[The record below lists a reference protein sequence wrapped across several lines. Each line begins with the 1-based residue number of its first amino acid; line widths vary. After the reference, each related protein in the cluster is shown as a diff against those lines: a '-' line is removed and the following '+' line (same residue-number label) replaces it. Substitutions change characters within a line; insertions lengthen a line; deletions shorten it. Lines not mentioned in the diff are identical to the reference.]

1 MRTQVSPSTGRRYPL
16 TLICRVYGLSRS
28 SVYAAPSVPPP
39 AGAGKRGP
47 KPALSDLELLTAIR
61 QILATSPF
69 HGEGYRKVRARLAH
83 AGRRVGGKR
92 VLRLMRQHQ
101 LLAPRRLGPPNGN
114 PAHDGRIATDRPN
127 VMWGTDAT
135 RFYTTHEGW
144 CWFFGAVDHHTDEV
158 VGWHVAKRGD
168 RWAAFQ
174 PLREGVRS
182 MFGAFAKE
190 IARGLQIRCDWGPQ
204 YIAAAWIQEVHW
216 LGMSIS
222 PSFVGE
228 PPCNGVAERFMRTL
242 KEHCLYL
249 HQFETL
255 EQARQLIGEFIHR
268 YNHEWLIERLGHR
281 TPVQAREAAL
291 QPEAA

>member
-1 MRTQVSPSTGRRYPL
+1 MRTQVSPSTSRRYPL
-16 TLICRVYGLSRS
+16 ALICRVYGLARS
-28 SVYAAPSVPPP
+28 SVYAARP
-39 AGAGKRGP
+39 ASTTAAAGKRGP
-47 KPALSDLELLTAIR
+47 NTPVSDAELLTAIR
-61 QILATSPF
+61 QVLMTSPF
-69 HGEGYRKVRARLAH
+69 HGEGYRKVRARLSQT
-83 AGRRVGGKR
+83 GIRVGGKR

-114 PAHDGRIATDRPN
+114 PAHDGRIITDRPN

-135 RFYTTHEGW
+135 RFLTKQDGW

-168 RWAAFQ
+168 RWAALQ
-174 PLREGVRS
+174 PLREGVQT

-204 YIAAAWIQEVHW
+204 YSAAAWIQEVHW
-216 LGMSIS
+216 LGMTIS

-228 PPCNGVAERFMRTL
+228 PQCNGVAERFMRTL

-249 HQFETL
+249 HQFESV
-255 EQARQLIGEFIHR
+255 EHAREVIGEFIHR
-268 YNHEWLIERLGHR
+268 YNDEWLIERLGHR
-281 TPVQAREAAL
+281 TPVQARADT
-291 QPEAA
+291 QRPEAA